1 MRLFKKKRGE
11 KDFFNRIF
19 GFTTGA
25 WSPRECDIEPYDLG
39 SYDVLKW
46 GPLLEV
52 HAKEKTFNAVC
63 DLRKMSISAQ
73 VTEENELPVDVA
85 NHLGN
90 STFKFYT
97 FALQDKQDPSL
108 KPLEFGYVDRDM
120 VESFRQRIE
129 EAIAKTVVLAN
140 NK

>member
-1 MRLFKKKRGE
+1 MRLYKKKRGE
-11 KDFFNRIF
+11 KDLFNRIF

-63 DLRKMSISAQ
+63 DLKKMTISAE
-73 VTEENELPVDVA
+73 VREESELPADVA
-85 NHLGN
+85 SHLGN
-90 STFKFYT
+90 SSFKFYT
-97 FALQDKQDPSL
+97 FALQDMKQPAL
-108 KPLEFGYVDRDM
+108 KPLEFGYVDQDM
-120 VESFRQRIE
+120 LENFRERVAQAIE
-129 EAIAKTVVLAN
+129 KAN
-140 NK
+140 E